1 MYFGNNQARFY
12 MFDFEFIEYF
22 SEMLQDGTK
31 LLAIH
36 SIKLYNDII
45 QLLGMLG

>member
-1 MYFGNNQARFY
+1 MF
-12 MFDFEFIEYF
+12 MFDFECIEYF

-36 SIKLYNDII
+36 IIKLYNNMI